1 MKNKINYLIIGIL
14 LIGMIGMVSS
24 LEVLKPAKLNR
35 DYTILQTCAS
45 CSYVNITISN
55 KNGILENNV
64 EMVNDGSGVWT
75 YNMTPVIVGR
85 HDVTGMG
92 DLQGTDTSF
101 ATYFPVTSSGLL
113 GTLGFYFLI
122 LILSVGTILIGFK
135 IEDNWVIVLGG
146 FGLTFV
152 GLFTLFNGIDGI
164 KDPVYTW
171 GLGII
176 VLMLGAYFSIRAGL
190 EAIGDRD

>member
-1 MKNKINYLIIGIL
+1 MKKQIILTLFMVL
-14 LIGMIGMVSS
+14 LLVGSVNA

-45 CSYVNITISN
+45 CSYINITISN
-55 KNGILENNV
+55 KEGILENNV

-75 YNMTPVIVGR
+75 YNITPVIVGR

-122 LILSVGTILIGFK
+122 LILSAGTILIGFK
-135 IEDNWVIVLGG
+135 IEDHWIIVLGG
-146 FGLTFV
+146 FGLSFL

-164 KDPVYTW
+164 KDPIYTW
-171 GLGII
+171 GFGII
-176 VLMLGAYFSIRAGL
+176 VLMLGAYFSIRAGI
-190 EAIGDRD
+190 EAIGNAD